1 MDMVR
6 GIYISAGSNLGDRK
20 ANLREG
26 LQLLKS
32 AGVHPLRVSSFFETE
47 PVGGLDQPW
56 FLNLALEVETALPPQ
71 ALLRCCL
78 QIELARGRVR
88 SFRGA
93 SRTLDLDILL
103 YRDTVMRE
111 PHLTIPHPRMA
122 ERRFVLEP
130 LAEIA
135 PEITHPV
142 LKQTVVSL
150 LQSCPDRSCVQRSSP
165 GEIP

>member
-1 MDMVR
+1 MDMAR

-20 ANLREG
+20 ANLTEG
-26 LQLLKS
+26 LRLLRA

-47 PVGGLDQPW
+47 PVGDRNQPW
-56 FLNLALEVETALPPQ
+56 FLNLALEVETTLAPRE
-71 ALLRCCL
+71 LLRCCL
-78 QIELARGRVR
+78 QIEMARGRVR
-88 SFRGA
+88 SVQGA
-93 SRTLDLDILL
+93 ARTLDLDILF
-103 YRDTVMRE
+103 YGDTVMKE

-135 PEITHPV
+135 PETVHPV
-142 LKQTVVSL
+142 LGQSVAAL
-150 LQSCPDRSCVQRSSP
+150 LLSCPDQAQVQWHSS